1 MVSLVWAVI
10 ALLVAT
16 KVCDFL
22 STWNGIRNPCEE
34 TNPVARRAMERLGMR
49 RALCLVL
56 AASLVVIGVAGQAAL
71 AGGTLRSLAFVVVG
85 SAVSLVQGAVAL
97 ANWTGR
103 DNPVTRGVRS
113 FHAWLSG
120 LRQG

>member
-1 MVSLVWAVI
+1 MI

-22 STWNGIRNPCEE
+22 STWNRIRNPGEE
-34 TNPVARRAMERLGMR
+34 TNPVARRAMAWLGMLW
-49 RALCLVL
+49 ALCLVL
-56 AASLVVIGVAGQAAL
+56 AVSLVVIGFAGHAAL
-71 AGGTLRSLAFVVVG
+71 AGGTLASLAFVGMG
-85 SAVSLVQGAVAL
+85 SAVSLGQGAVAL

-103 DNPVTRGVRS
+103 DNPVTRRVRS

-120 LRQG
+120 LR